1 MPLKKQTYHISG
13 MHCASCAINI
23 ETKLNK
29 LPEVKKAVVNY
40 ANEKAIIEFKNQSQD
55 HKIIHAIHDLGYSAQ
70 TVDSAHHHGG
80 SAKKDEIKKEKN
92 IFILSLA
99 LSLPIIVLSMILMD
113 KSFTSRII
121 QFILASIIQFYI
133 GFRFYKSTFYAL
145 KNKNLG
151 MDSLIAIGT
160 TAAYFY
166 SVLSTFIFD
175 GEIFY
180 ETSSLLITFVLL
192 GKWLESRSRGKTG
205 EAMQKLLKLQ
215 AKTARVIINNQEK
228 DIEINKVKINDIII
242 VRPGEKIPVDGVI
255 IDGYSTIDES
265 MITGESLPKS
275 KKISD
280 SVIGG
285 TINKS
290 GSFKFKATKVGDK
303 TMLAQIIKIVEDAQN
318 SKAPIQKFT
327 DRVSNYFIPIVLI
340 IAIITFIVWYLIL
353 GASFISAL
361 MIFCAI
367 LIIACPCALGLATPT
382 AIIVG
387 TGLGAE
393 HGILI
398 KNAQVLEN
406 AKKINTIIFD
416 KTGTLTEGKLAITD
430 IINFNH
436 DNVLQ
441 IAASLEN
448 RSQHPLAAAIAQDAK
463 NKNIRLFEPN
473 NFLNIE
479 GQGVSGEINNQ
490 KILIGNEKLLR
501 DNNIIIDNNIIKNK
515 KQLEQEGK
523 TVIIVCL
530 NKKISGLIALA
541 DTIKK
546 TSKEAITQLNNLGI
560 KTVMMTGDNKII
572 ANAIAKELGIQEV
585 LAEVLPKDKAEMVK
599 KLQKSGDKVAM
610 VGDGINDAPA
620 LAMADL
626 SLVMAS
632 GTDVAI
638 ETGSIILMHN
648 NVLDVIKAINLS
660 RQTLRKIKQNLFWAL
675 FYNSIAIPIAMLGLI
690 KAEYAG
696 LAMAFSD
703 VSVVLNSLLLKRYKL

>member
-1 MPLKKQTYHISG
+1 MQKKYNITG

-23 ETKLNK
+23 ENK
-29 LPEVKKAVVNY
+29 LKKIPEVKKAVVNY
-40 ANEKAIIEFKNQSQD
+40 ANETAVIEFKDKHHDQQVI
-55 HKIIHAIHDLGYSAQ
+55 KAVHDLGYKAETAS
-70 TVDSAHHHGG
+70 SGHHHGG
-80 SAKKDEIKKEKN
+80 QVKKDEIKKERN
-92 IFILSLA
+92 IFILSLILA
-99 LSLPIIVLSMILMD
+99 APIIFLSMILMN
-113 KSFTSRII
+113 KSFISGMI
-121 QFILASIIQFYI
+121 QFSLATIIQFYV
-133 GFRFYKSTFYAL
+133 GWRFYKSTFYAL

-160 TAAYFY
+160 TAAYVY
-166 SVLSTFIFD
+166 SVASTFIFH

-180 ETSSLLITFVLL
+180 ETSALLITFVLL
-192 GKWLESRSRGKTG
+192 GKWLEARSRGKTG

-215 AKTARVIINNQEK
+215 AKTARVVVNQQEQ
-228 DIEINKVKINDIII
+228 DIEINKVKINDLII
-242 VRPGEKIPVDGVI
+242 VRPGEKIPVDGLI
-255 IDGYSTIDES
+255 IDGHSTIDES
-265 MITGESLPKS
+265 MISGESLPKS
-275 KKISD
+275 KASGD
-280 SVIGG
+280 NVIGG

-290 GSFKFKATKVGDK
+290 GSFKFKATKIGEK

-327 DRVSNYFIPIVLI
+327 DRVSNYFIPIVLV
-340 IAIITFIVWYLIL
+340 IAILSFGIWYFVL
-353 GASFISAL
+353 GASFISSL
-361 MIFCAI
+361 LIFCAV

-398 KNAQVLEN
+398 KNAEVLET

-416 KTGTLTEGKLAITD
+416 KTGTLTEGKLAVTNIIKFNNDD
-430 IINFNH
+430 I
-436 DNVLQ
+436 LKL
-441 IAASLEN
+441 AASLEN
-448 RSQHPLAAAIAQDAK
+448 RSQHPLAEAIVQEAK
-463 NKNIRLFEPN
+463 NKNIKLFEPE

-479 GQGVSGEINNQ
+479 GQGISGNIDNS
-490 KILIGNEKLLR
+490 KILIGNEKLLQE
-501 DNNIIIDNNIIKNK
+501 NNILIDNNILLNK
-515 KQLEQEGK
+515 KSLEQTGK
-523 TVIIVCL
+523 TVILICV
-530 NKKISGLIALA
+530 NQNISGLIALA

-546 TSKEAITQLNNLGI
+546 TSKEAIAQLNNLGI

-572 ANAIAKELGIQEV
+572 AQAIAAELGVQEV
-585 LAEVLPKDKAEMVK
+585 LAEVLPQDKANKVK
-599 KLQKSGDKVAM
+599 ELQKSGNTVAM

-620 LAMADL
+620 LATADL

-675 FYNSIAIPIAMLGLI
+675 FYNSIMIPIAVLGLI